1 MFPTTQNSVTD
12 LQSALQN
19 SQVQETK
26 NEGGKAFL
34 KFDYKDGSFAFGRD
48 KEDITGEQIVI
59 NIASFRHGWTLW
71 VNGSP
76 KKVQAGFTEPLPMAP
91 APEAGNEPAE
101 SRGFDAA
108 FLEEDDDTIITFE
121 TNSYGGRKGAD
132 AVLNA
137 VKTRAATEANYL
149 FPVVQLD
156 NESYKANQGG
166 TIHNPVFTI
175 VDWMDQ
181 AGNLES
187 ATKKLESPAEE
198 VEEVEEVEEAEEAA
212 PKRRRRRAA

>member
-1 MFPTTQNSVTD
+1 MFPTTQTSVTD

-34 KFDYKDGSFAFGRD
+34 KFDFKDGSFAFGRD
-48 KEDITGEQIVI
+48 KEDITGEQVVI
-59 NIASFRHGWTLW
+59 NIATFRHGWTMW

-91 APEAGNEPAE
+91 ASEAGNDPTE

-149 FPVVQLD
+149 FPVVQLES
-156 NESYKANQGG
+156 ESYKSNQGS
-166 TIHNPVFTI
+166 TIHNPVFKI

-187 ATKKLESPAEE
+187 ATVKLAAPAET
-198 VEEVEEVEEAEEAA
+198 EEATAETEEAA